1 MGMHEPEKRKAM
13 AGLSMDNK
21 WQLIYQHESQEQT
34 KVRKQDATMIN
45 CTMSPSINLTDGSYI
60 KSAIGKETRGGLH
73 RQNIAR
79 ILCAQD
85 AIGC

>member
-34 KVRKQDATMIN
+34 KVW
-45 CTMSPSINLTDGSYI
+45 
-60 KSAIGKETRGGLH
+60 
-73 RQNIAR
+73 
-79 ILCAQD
+79 
-85 AIGC
+85 